1 VPFVSVV
8 DAAVPPPSVLVD
20 GDVAVALPLPL
31 PLVDPELEPEF
42 VLGLDARESV
52 R

>member
-8 DAAVPPPSVLVD
+8 DAAVPPPSGLVD
-20 GDVAVALPLPL
+20 GDVAVALPL